1 MRAADLETVFLIA
14 LPPLRLAL
22 RERYLKVRR
31 LDPIAVRV
39 AVEELAA
46 VELIRA
52 RLARQGWWV
61 RRQPIV
67 SNGTVSRNENVPLPP
82 RPCNDAGL
90 ASVQLHRRAAPAH
103 PTEGSSLR
111 HVISEP
117 TMTQETEELLCALR
131 GSPTDLAK
139 LGMSV
144 HQGRRRVVAI
154 SQNAITRWNKDD
166 LDSWD
171 RVRAWLTMRGVQRVI
186 VA

>member
-1 MRAADLETVFLIA
+1 MRAADLETVFQIA

-22 RERYLKVRR
+22 RERYLKVQ
-31 LDPIAVRV
+31 RV
-39 AVEELAA
+39 
-46 VELIRA
+46 
-52 RLARQGWWV
+52 G
-61 RRQPIV
+61 
-67 SNGTVSRNENVPLPP
+67 RNENVPLPP

-90 ASVQLHRRAAPAH
+90 ASVQLHRCAAPAH
-103 PTEGSSLR
+103 PTGGSSLR

-139 LGMSV
+139 LVMSV
-144 HQGRRRVVAI
+144 HQRRPRVVAI

-171 RVRAWLTMRGVQRVI
+171 RVRGWLTMRGVQRVI